1 MHKSHQETKTEP
13 KVSTTEQTAQ
23 TPAVTQR
30 EMDLRQRRV
39 ISKLTDEAAFSEP
52 QDSEEEQLCKSCS
65 DFSHSCVYPQHLR
78 APSIPNIP
86 LHSAQVNT
94 WNSCPNRV
102 VPCGLSPA
110 ASVRTPAGPGFP
122 ISLQQHPLVQVHGRA
137 TNQ

>member
-1 MHKSHQETKTEP
+1 MHKSHQETKIQP
-13 KVSTTEQTAQ
+13 KVSITERRTQ

-39 ISKLTDEAAFSEP
+39 ISKLTDEAACCEP
-52 QDSEEEQLCKSCS
+52 QDSKEEQLCKSCS

-78 APSIPNIP
+78 ALSIPNIP

-94 WNSCPNRV
+94 WNSCPDRA
-102 VPCGLSPA
+102 VPCGPSPA
-110 ASVRTPAGPGFP
+110 APVRTPAGPGFP
-122 ISLQQHPLVQVHGRA
+122 ISLQQHPLVQVHRQA